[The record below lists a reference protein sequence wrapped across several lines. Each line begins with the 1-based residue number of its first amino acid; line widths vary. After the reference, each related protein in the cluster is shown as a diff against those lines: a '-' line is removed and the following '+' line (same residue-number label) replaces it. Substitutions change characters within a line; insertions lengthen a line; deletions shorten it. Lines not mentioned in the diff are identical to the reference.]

1 MTHFTKKELKE
12 RNPKD
17 QQYAER
23 VASELK
29 ALNVPKR
36 PVTTVQSASTQRILS
51 MTREEHAE
59 HNNRPLPTR
68 DQWQAK
74 PTKPLKENATQDEY
88 YAWLTGQRDLPLD
101 QVFVAEDIRRKPK
114 NSIGQSLKSS
124 ASDERKELARQAYV
138 CTPPT
143 EILDSQK
150 EHVTEMN
157 PITELK
163 EIPRETKQSL
173 FDKFMDW
180 FEHFGETPEN
190 MSYMEKQEFF
200 KERGDDDKQS

>member
-29 ALNVPKR
+29 ALNIPKR
-36 PVTTVQSASTQRILS
+36 PVSTIQAASTQASLDMTDEQYAQKVKKMFETKAWKAPHPEEVMRS
-51 MTREEHAE
+51 M
-59 HNNRPLPTR
+59 
-68 DQWQAK
+68 
-74 PTKPLKENATQDEY
+74 
-88 YAWLTGQRDLPLD
+88 PLD

-180 FEHFGETPEN
+180 FEHFGETPKN

-200 KERGDDDKQS
+200 KEREDDDKQS